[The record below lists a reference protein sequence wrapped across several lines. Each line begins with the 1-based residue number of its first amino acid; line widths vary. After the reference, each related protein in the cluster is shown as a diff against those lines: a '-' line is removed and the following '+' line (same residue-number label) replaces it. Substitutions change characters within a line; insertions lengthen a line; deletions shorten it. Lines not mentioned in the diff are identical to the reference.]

1 MMADLLISSSA
12 VISECGK
19 YRYRLSRRWNE
30 SGYSL
35 PFVMLNPSIADAKID
50 DPTIRRCMG
59 FARREGYAG
68 IEVANLYA
76 FRATFPV
83 DLWKAIDP
91 EGPNNVQHLTDVA
104 KAAATYAVPIIC
116 AWGAHGG
123 RNNRPIAIMQ
133 ATGAELRC
141 LGKTKDGK
149 PRHPLYVRADQQ
161 FELLHGP

>member
-1 MMADLLISSSA
+1 MADLLIRSGA
-12 VISECGK
+12 VMSECGK
-19 YRYRLSRRWNE
+19 YRYRLSRVWDE
-30 SGYSL
+30 IAYVL

-59 FARREGYAG
+59 FARREGYGG
-68 IEVANLYA
+68 IEVTNLYA
-76 FRATFPV
+76 FRATSPV

-91 EGPNNVQHLTDVA
+91 EGPDNAQHLTDVA
-104 KAAATYAVPIIC
+104 KAAAAYGVPIVC

-133 ATGAELRC
+133 AAGANLRC
-141 LGKTKDGK
+141 LGKTKGGN

-161 FELLHGP
+161 FDPFHGP